1 MQILPPMIEPSSLHR
16 AAALAAA
23 GVVVA
28 LAGSTAAWSADAPND
43 FPTVDRVLYV
53 QDCMKAHPGPYYE
66 MVNKCSCAVDAL
78 AREVRYDEYV
88 SMATI
93 ANAMTIGGERGND
106 IRDNETLK
114 APLKRYRELQEK
126 VKKGCFVIR

>member
-1 MQILPPMIEPSSLHR
+1 MPMQPRFFKRRHR
-16 AAALAAA
+16 NAAA
-23 GVVVA
+23 GLLWA
-28 LAGSTAAWSADAPND
+28 LGAACAWGVDGVND

-53 QDCMKAHPGPYYE
+53 QECMKANPGPYYE

-78 AREVRYDEYV
+78 ARVLSYDEYV
-88 SMATI
+88 SMTTI

-114 APLKRYRELQEK
+114 APLKRYRELQEQ
-126 VKKGCFVIR
+126 VKKGCFISR